1 MDSRSRYI
9 TSSEDAEHFAAARM
23 REMGFPDARVT
34 GLGAD
39 GGIDVVAR
47 RAVAQVKWMHQKV
60 TRPDLQRL
68 YGARGAEHLKDML
81 FFAEL
86 ISPSPYTAHAVEYA
100 NEHGIGLFA
109 YTTDGNLFPQN
120 QHARDFTA
128 GIERVRTARAAKQA
142 RLMAIHSL
150 VWAALLI
157 GSICGMLVSAVVDM
171 SAIKLWIVFL
181 VLSLLGLA
189 LSRIYRPMVD

>member
-9 TSSEDAEHFAAARM
+9 TSPEDAEHFAAARM

-34 GLGAD
+34 RRGAD

-47 RAVAQVKWMHQKV
+47 RAVAQVKWMHSKV
-60 TRPDLQRL
+60 GRPDLQRL
-68 YGARGAEHLKDML
+68 YGARGTEHSIAML

-86 ISPSPYTAHAVEYA
+86 ISPSPYTPHAVEYA
-100 NEHGIGLFA
+100 NEHEIGLFA
-109 YTTDGNLFPQN
+109 YTTDGTLFPQN
-120 QHARDFTA
+120 RHARDFAA
-128 GIERVRTARAAKQA
+128 GIDRVRAARAAKQA
-142 RLMAIHSL
+142 RLKAAHTL

-157 GSICGMLVSAVVDM
+157 CSICGLLVSALVDM
-171 SAIKLWIVFL
+171 SAIRLWIVFT

-189 LSRIYRPMVD
+189 LARIYRPMVD